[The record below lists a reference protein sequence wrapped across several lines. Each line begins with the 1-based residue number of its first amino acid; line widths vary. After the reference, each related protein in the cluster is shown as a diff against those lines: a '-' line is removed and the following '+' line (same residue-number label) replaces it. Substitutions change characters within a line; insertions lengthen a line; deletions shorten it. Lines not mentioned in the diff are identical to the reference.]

1 MKQADCGGMP
11 PVLPLILAAALVAS
25 PLAPPVEAAARKA
38 PAAPAA
44 RQEQSQPAP
53 AAPAASAAGGGE
65 AVMRPDSAPQAPDP
79 RAEYMNLLVASENGD
94 VRAML
99 ALGLLYEQGRGTARN
114 FTSAL
119 RCYERAAFAGSAEGW
134 FRLGAAQEV
143 GLGTEADPRKAAES
157 WRRGADMGFAP
168 AQHGYARLLLTGTGV
183 ARDERQGIAFLMK
196 AAATHPLAGHDMGII
211 QLEGLHGQKK
221 DEAKARQSF
230 AAAAALGHVGSMLR
244 LAEMLKDGR
253 GGPASLPGALTW
265 YLVVMKSG
273 LGGDAA
279 AAAAAGI
286 RQRLSAAQAASA
298 EREAEERLAAF
309 RAGRPQK

>member
-1 MKQADCGGMP
+1 MKQAGRGGMP
-11 PVLPLILAAALVAS
+11 PVIPLILAVALAAS
-25 PLAPPVEAAARKA
+25 PPAPPVEAAAAKR
-38 PAAPAA
+38 APAA
-44 RQEQSQPAP
+44 RQEPQPAP

-65 AVMRPDSAPQAPDP
+65 AVVRPDPAPQAPNP

-99 ALGLLYEQGRGTARN
+99 ALGILYEQGRGTARN

-273 LGGDAA
+273 LGNDDV

-286 RQRLSAAQAASA
+286 RPRLTEAQLAAA
-298 EREAEERLAAF
+298 EKEADSRLAAF
-309 RAGRPQK
+309 RAGKKPDR

>member
-1 MKQADCGGMP
+1 MKKAARGGTP
-11 PVLPLILAAALVAS
+11 PVIPLILAAALAAAS
-25 PLAPPVEAAARKA
+25 LPAHPSEAAAARRA

-44 RQEQSQPAP
+44 QQAPAP
-53 AAPAASAAGGGE
+53 AAPATEGGE
-65 AVMRPDSAPQAPDP
+65 AMVRPDPAPRAADP
-79 RAEYMNLLVASENGD
+79 RAEYMSLLVASENGD

-143 GLGTEADPRKAAES
+143 GLGAEADPRKAAES

-230 AAAAALGHVGSMLR
+230 AAAASLGHVGSMLR
-244 LAEMLKDGR
+244 LAEMRRDGR
-253 GGPASLPGALTW
+253 GGPANLPGALTW

-273 LGGDAA
+273 LGNDDVAR
-279 AAAAAGI
+279 AAAGI
-286 RQRLSAAQAASA
+286 RPRLSAAQAAAA
-298 EREAEERLAAF
+298 EREADERLAAF
-309 RAGRPQK
+309 RAGRPKK